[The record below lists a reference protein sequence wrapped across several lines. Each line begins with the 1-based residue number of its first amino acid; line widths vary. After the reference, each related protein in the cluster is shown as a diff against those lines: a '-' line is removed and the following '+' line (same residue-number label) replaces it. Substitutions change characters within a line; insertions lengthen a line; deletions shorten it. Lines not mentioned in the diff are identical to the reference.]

1 MDKVDVSAFL
11 KDAGSKSP
19 EARGISNMARSLV
32 GSEILRIAAEV
43 KAFAAQGN
51 KILDLTVGDFSSKE
65 FPIPDALSDGIV
77 KALKSGHSNYP
88 PSSGVIEC
96 REAVREMFEKR
107 LGLSYPVSSVLI
119 AGGARPMIAGIY
131 LALCSP
137 KDKVVYSIPSWNNNH
152 YCTVV
157 GAERIEVSTSAATQF
172 FPRAEDLAPHLADAR
187 LVCLNSPQN
196 PTGTVIDR
204 ASLEKIARAILDENK
219 RRQASG
225 KAPVYLMY
233 DQVYWMLTF
242 GDAVHYNP
250 VSLVPEMAAYTI
262 FVDGISKAFASTGLR
277 VGWAVGPTDVI
288 ERMSA
293 ILTHLGAWAPRPEQV
308 ATAEL
313 LRNTAAVDAYLAS
326 MNRNM
331 LARLGKLSGAIEALK
346 SKGHKVDCISPQG
359 AIYLSLKIDL
369 VGKTTAAGRAIKSD
383 EETRKYLLE
392 EAGIALVPF
401 QCFGTTADSGWFRAS
416 VGAVSLVDCDG
427 FEKRLGSALDK
438 LH

>member
-1 MDKVDVSAFL
+1 MATVDVSAHL
-11 KDAGSKSP
+11 KEASQRGP
-19 EARGISNMARSLV
+19 EARGISTMARSLV
-32 GSEILRIAAEV
+32 GSEILRIAGEV

-65 FPIPDALSDGIV
+65 FPIPQQLEDGIV
-77 KALKSGHSNYP
+77 KALKAGHSNYP

-96 REAVREMFEKR
+96 REAVRKMFEQR

-131 LALCSP
+131 YALCSP
-137 KDKVVYSIPSWNNNH
+137 GDKVVYSLPSWNNNH
-152 YCTVV
+152 YCTLV
-157 GAERIEVSTSAATQF
+157 GARRIEVPTKAETQF
-172 FPRAEDLAPHLADAR
+172 FPRAEDLAPHLSDAR
-187 LVCLNSPQN
+187 LLCLNSPQN

-204 ASLEKIARAILDENK
+204 AALSKICELVLAENAR
-219 RRQASG
+219 RRTVQQA
-225 KAPVYLMY
+225 PLYLMY

-242 GDAVHYNP
+242 GGVHHHTP
-250 VSLVPEMAAYTI
+250 VSLHPEMAAYTI
-262 FVDGISKAFASTGLR
+262 FVDGISKAFASTGIR

-293 ILTHLGAWAPRPEQV
+293 ILTHVGAWAPRPEQV

-313 LRNTAAVDAYLAS
+313 LNNAVAVDSYLAQ
-326 MNRNM
+326 MNRS
-331 LARLGKLSGAIEALK
+331 LFTRLGKLSGAIEAVK
-346 SKGHKVDCISPQG
+346 AKGWSVDCISPQG

-369 VGKTTAAGRAIKSD
+369 RGKQTADGKTIRTD

-401 QCFGTTADSGWFRAS
+401 LCFGLTEDTGWFRAS
-416 VGAVSLVDCDG
+416 VGAVSLQDCDT
-427 FEKRLGSALDK
+427 FEKRLLGALEK
-438 LH
+438 LR